1 MLETILVNGKKIDWL
16 LVEEGFN
23 IPSFNFVTE
32 REKIIGR
39 AGSVKK
45 TRQLEEYDF
54 EIPLIVRNDLH
65 LTKEN
70 IKKHDDIANE
80 LVKFFNYDD
89 PVKLQFSSK
98 DWYWLAYFD
107 GPIEIPNTPREFI
120 KFSVK
125 VILTDPYKYSN
136 VEYTNTAISDEVAIV
151 NKGTAETYPIVEAR
165 ALKNSTS
172 FMISRNDEE
181 FFMIGESEDAF
192 KDVKDKTPII
202 YQTRGENVAGWQYL
216 TQGTSVND
224 NITGGLAT
232 GSIRSNGSQIVV
244 ADYGTRT
251 DKGWYGPAVKSSL
264 SKPIQ
269 DFEITT
275 CVKLFSRNDGVG
287 KVFNHLYDDM
297 GNIVCSLGLLDATNN
312 KTNVR
317 AYVSLHN
324 QQGQRWEWYSNT
336 GKMAYDDAYVYIN
349 VRRLGNNWR
358 IKTWHY
364 YIDDDGKRQITS
376 RIKKFFNDT
385 GNWYTAPIAQTG
397 LHLARHS
404 SYNFLPIHV
413 NSISIN
419 EIIGGEEIPYI
430 IKTGDEIYIDMNREL
445 VLINNEDVLD
455 QKTLGSDYFPIKEEL
470 SEMFIFPQST
480 FDTTVKW
487 QDRFL

>member
-1 MLETILVNGKKIDWL
+1 MKNRT
-16 LVEEGFN
+16 
-23 IPSFNFVTE
+23 
-32 REKIIGR
+32 
-39 AGSVKK
+39 
-45 TRQLEEYDF
+45 LEEYEL
-54 EIPLIVRNDLH
+54 EIPLIVLNGAGAPGGVKDH
-65 LTKEN
+65 DEILT
-70 IKKHDDIANE
+70 E
-80 LVKFFNYDD
+80 LVRLFNHNEPVRFKFES
-89 PVKLQFSSK
+89 QE
-98 DWYWLAYFD
+98 WYWNAMFD
-107 GPIEIPNTPREFI
+107 GPIEIPKYTKNQIIQFT
-120 KFSVK
+120 
-125 VILTDPYKYSN
+125 LTVRLLDPYKYSDT
-136 VEYTNTAISDEVAIV
+136 EYMNTAISDQVSIV
-151 NKGTAETYPIVEAR
+151 NKGTADTYPIVEAR

-172 FMISRNDEE
+172 FMISLNDEE
-181 FFMIGESEDAF
+181 YFMIGEDEDAY

-202 YQTRGENVAGWQYL
+202 YKTDGSSVAGWQYL
-216 TQGTSVND
+216 PQGTSVED

-232 GSIRSNGSQIVV
+232 GSIESNGSQIRV

-251 DKGWYGPAVKSSL
+251 DKGWYGPAVKRSL
-264 SKPIQ
+264 SKPLQ

-275 CVKLFSRNDGVG
+275 CIKLFSRNDGVG

-297 GNIVCSLGLLDATNN
+297 GNIVCSLGLIDATNS

-324 QQGQRWEWYSNT
+324 QHGERWEWYSNT

-364 YIDDDGKRQITS
+364 YVDDKGKKQITS
-376 RIKKFFNDT
+376 RIKLFFNDT

-397 LHLARHS
+397 LHLARHT

-413 NSISIN
+413 NSIAIN

-430 IKTGDEIYIDMNREL
+430 IKKGDDIYIDMNREL

-455 QKTLGSDYFPIKEEL
+455 QKTLGSDYFSIKNEL
-470 SEMFIFPQST
+470 SEMFIFPLST
-480 FDTTVKW
+480 FDTKVKW